1 MQNYKQIS
9 DKYAFSLDNRQ
20 IAFLGTGILG
30 MLLLFF
36 LLGVLYGTRL
46 GSTRGFAAASSAP
59 TVAPPVES
67 APAEA
72 ATASRAETR
81 SSPAADTP
89 KEHVFELG
97 EEDLS
102 ESSPTAK
109 PVEQAA
115 ARRVAAAQQD
125 PREQAEPEMP
135 EAAKAAAT
143 PEPKAAPVNTLEQ
156 MSGNYTVQVG
166 SFTRAGDAQRMAA
179 NLESDGYPAY
189 VARGVVDGTTY
200 YRVRVGKYQTRDEAS
215 RIASK
220 VKRSKAIDAFT
231 TRIN

>member
-1 MQNYKQIS
+1 M
-9 DKYAFSLDNRQ
+9 
-20 IAFLGTGILG
+20 G

-59 TVAPPVES
+59 TAAPPVES

-72 ATASRAETR
+72 ATASRAEPR

-102 ESSPTAK
+102 ESSPTAR
-109 PVEQAA
+109 PVEQAV
-115 ARRVAAAQQD
+115 ARPVAAAQQTT
-125 PREQAEPEMP
+125 REQAEPEIP
-135 EAAKAAAT
+135 EAKAAAT
-143 PEPKAAPVNTLEQ
+143 PEPEVAPVNTLEQ

-215 RIASK
+215 RMASK